1 MTASTTAGARAPGE
15 FWGSLEAVSTARHV
29 ENVSG
34 RVDDLRRYMQID
46 LADVEA
52 VLHAVKD
59 GDTPMHGCV
68 RHLLR
73 LEGKRLRPMCVAL
86 AARCGNGFSP
96 VVRDLAAAAELVH
109 NSTLLHDDVVDLGDR
124 RRGAPTARVIFGNA
138 ASIYAG
144 DWLLVECLERIQA
157 SGFPELMERMF
168 GVLRAMLVGEALQL
182 KNRGVLRGAM
192 DDYFHVIDGKTSQL
206 FRWALY
212 AGARAGGLS
221 TDECRALEEYGADLG
236 LAFQIIDDVLDLSGD
251 AGAFGKSMLTDLR
264 EGKMTYPLLLA
275 AQRDPALADRLEHA
289 CSALEIELA
298 PDLVEHLGRALRDT
312 GALADAKSLAE
323 RHAARAVQH
332 LAPLPPS
339 AARTALEAITV
350 TVVTRQR

>member
-1 MTASTTAGARAPGE
+1 MTATKAAGAPASRE
-15 FWGSLEAVSTARHV
+15 FWGSLSAVSAQRDV

-34 RVDDLRRYMQID
+34 RVEDLRRYMEID

-52 VLHAVKD
+52 VLRAVKD
-59 GDTPMHGCV
+59 GETPMHGCV

-86 AARCGNGFSP
+86 AARCGTGFSP
-96 VVRDLAAAAELVH
+96 AVRDLAAAAELVH
-109 NSTLLHDDVVDLGDR
+109 NSTLLHDDVVDLGER
-124 RRGAPTARVIFGNA
+124 RRGAPTARMIYGNA

-144 DWLLVECLERIQA
+144 DWLLVECLERVQGAGIP
-157 SGFPELMERMF
+157 GLMERMF

-192 DDYFHVIDGKTSQL
+192 DDYFKVIDGKTSQL
-206 FRWALY
+206 FRWALL
-212 AGARAGGLS
+212 AGARAGNLS
-221 TDECRALEEYGADLG
+221 DEACRALEEYGADLG

-275 AQRDPALADRLEHA
+275 AQRDPALAERLERA
-289 CSALEIELA
+289 CAAVEIDLSPE
-298 PDLVEHLGRALRDT
+298 LVEHLGRSLRET
-312 GALADAKSLAE
+312 GALADAKALAE
-323 RHAARAVQH
+323 RHAARAVEH
-332 LAPLPPS
+332 LASLPES
-339 AARTALEAITV
+339 LAKTALEAITV